1 MTPERAVYLSTIS
14 KKERLIRNDIEFT
27 RQQIKTYKHEL
38 CSLAEQNIDGR
49 GQIIARWLKGVTIRL
64 SAYRYELNRL
74 KGMNRMVEPEIVPL
88 PPNPKGQ
95 KNVTVC
101 KKCGTKLIGPLAIHC
116 PGCGRYIMWWRLKL
130 DG

>member
-1 MTPERAVYLSTIS
+1 MTPTREKYLKSYGNKEKFLRERIQDEMNIIKDYKWRLNNDNQYSASDREFALGKIAVS
-14 KKERLIRNDIEFT
+14 K
-27 RQQIKTYKHEL
+27 IKV
-38 CSLAEQNIDGR
+38 SI
-49 GQIIARWLKGVTIRL
+49 
-64 SAYRYELNRL
+64 YRYELNRF
-74 KGMNRMVEPEIVPL
+74 KSFDRVVEPKIVPL

-116 PGCGRYIMWWRLKL
+116 PGCGRYIMWWRLRL